1 MTLWLA
7 VACFFILGFLFLV
20 ALSLFKEA
28 NNPAMKEYQKIKR
41 QRHYLAAKHH
51 GFNGTNASFPGNGY
65 RSGLMSDDEYYEKD
79 HKLRARMREIE
90 SGYKVKPPKVKDSE
104 KLNQEFLN
112 RKKPWDD

>member
-1 MTLWLA
+1 MYLI
-7 VACFFILGFLFLV
+7 FIIGIFFLV
-20 ALSLFKEA
+20 FLSIKKSD
-28 NNPAMKEYQKIKR
+28 NPTMKEYQKIKR

-51 GFNGTNASFPGNGY
+51 GFNGTAVEFPGGGY

-90 SGYKVKPPKVKDSE
+90 SGYKVKSSKIKDSE
-104 KLNQEFLN
+104 KHNQEFLN